1 MILLSIKDDIECK
14 NVKEII
20 KELGI
25 NEKVISVNAKTPDLS
40 KKELKKFS
48 IIITDF
54 NEEKIKEIQSSKKEI
69 IVFLGKRPRKSLK
82 ENEILYNKNTSTY
95 ASKNELREILT
106 FYAKRKKMKKM
117 ILPIFLSI
125 LVVALI
131 VVVLSKINLSETKK
145 ELKTSISTS
154 QKEEKPK
161 DIKKEKLKYENIVF
175 LGDSLTDLYNLTKY
189 YPEIPVINSGT
200 CGFVTEDVLENLRNY
215 VYVYNPTKVFLLIGT
230 NDISLTD
237 NTNEEIISNI
247 KKIVEEIHEYRPNTQ
262 IYVESL
268 YPINNNKDDY
278 EKINMNMVKDR
289 TNPRIK
295 EINKLIH
302 DYCDEKKL
310 EYINMYD
317 ELADENGDL
326 KIEYT
331 ADGLHMTEAGYE
343 VITKKIMEYIENDI
357 MES

>member
-14 NVKEII
+14 SVQKII

-25 NEKVISVNAKTPDLS
+25 NEKITSINTKTPKLS
-40 KKELKKFS
+40 EKELKKFN

-54 NEEKIKEIQSSKKEI
+54 NEDMIKKFQSYKKEI
-69 IVFLGKRPRKSLK
+69 IVFLGTRPRKSFR
-82 ENEILYNKNTSTY
+82 ENEILYNKNTNTY
-95 ASKNELREILT
+95 VLKNELREILT

-117 ILPIFLSI
+117 ILPILLSI

-131 VVVLSKINLSETKK
+131 IVVYSKINLNESNK

-331 ADGLHMTEAGYE
+331 VDGLHMTEAGYE
-343 VITKKIMEYIENDI
+343 VITKKIMEYIESDI
-357 MES
+357 